1 MQQKAFFIVFEG
13 LSFGKKEY
21 IQNTSFHYVI
31 DHASIRFFFY
41 VNSLHCDL
49 CDSFCTTCCILSVM
63 ITSQLSQ
70 AYNHTNFLFEYM
82 NFLKIIHEKKFFVM
96 KA

>member
-1 MQQKAFFIVFEG
+1 
-13 LSFGKKEY
+13 
-21 IQNTSFHYVI
+21 
-31 DHASIRFFFY
+31 
-41 VNSLHCDL
+41 
-49 CDSFCTTCCILSVM
+49 M

-82 NFLKIIHEKKFFVM
+82 NFLKIIHEKEFFVM